1 MYGVCVILVSVE
13 ELTVFLREH
22 PEYIKTLKMAV
33 EHEQQNSKNS
43 NYLGWEWYDVETLGT
58 KLQRLVVNG
67 IIKINFKSRSST
79 CYLLKDRNATT
90 VALTHFEK

>member
-1 MYGVCVILVSVE
+1 MVSVE
-13 ELTVFLREH
+13 ELTAFLKEH
-22 PEYIKTLKMAV
+22 SEYIKTLKMAA
-33 EHEQQNSKNS
+33 EHEEQNSKNP

-79 CYLLKDRNATT
+79 CYLLKDRNATKI
-90 VALTHFEK
+90 ALTLIINQP